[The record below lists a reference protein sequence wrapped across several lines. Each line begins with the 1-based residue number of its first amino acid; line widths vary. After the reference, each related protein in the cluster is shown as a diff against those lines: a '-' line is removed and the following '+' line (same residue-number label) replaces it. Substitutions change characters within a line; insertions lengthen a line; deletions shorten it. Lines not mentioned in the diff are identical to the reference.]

1 MMVVNRAFLVELFYY
16 TSVSCTRKIKIVIE
30 SLMLRSYKLEK
41 VLLVGL
47 LFLGILLSLGS
58 VVSIRTTTAQTGQPD
73 FTTYENPKFG
83 IRVQYPSDWGRLDL
97 SFLGASADID
107 FYPLNDTSGAKDV
120 RIQVNQLP
128 LQNMTLDQYT
138 NTQINSTEGQIL
150 ESNVTTLG
158 NLPAHEIVFT
168 DIGLKTLQVWTL
180 KDDKVYAI
188 TYVAEEDDY
197 DNDLQIAQR
206 IIESFA
212 IIS

>member
-1 MMVVNRAFLVELFYY
+1 
-16 TSVSCTRKIKIVIE
+16 
-30 SLMLRSYKLEK
+30 LEK

-47 LFLGILLSLGS
+47 LFLVILLSSGS
-58 VVSIRTTTAQTGQPD
+58 VVGIRTTIAQTGQAD
-73 FTTYENPKFG
+73 FTTYENPEFG

-120 RIQVNQLP
+120 RIQVKKLP
-128 LQNMTLDQYT
+128 SQNMTLDQYT
-138 NTQINSTEGQIL
+138 DTQINSTEGQIL

-188 TYVAEEDDY
+188 TYVAEEEDY
-197 DNDLQIAQR
+197 ENDLQIAQR
-206 IIESFA
+206 IIESFG